1 MAVHGIFMVEEMFKR
16 DGDLDDENNGSPKK
30 DSTLDINEVEAEELR
45 KAALLFTK
53 EDRIR
58 AFRDLAYLNKFARNC
73 PANSQMRL
81 MTAQKLAFNGPDPP
95 LDLPDRPDEE

>member
-1 MAVHGIFMVEEMFKR
+1 MVEEMFKR
-16 DGDLDDENNGSPKK
+16 DGDLDEENNGSPKK
-30 DSTLDINEVEAEELR
+30 DSTLDMNEFEAVELR
-45 KAALLFTK
+45 KAALLYTK

-81 MTAQKLAFNGPDPP
+81 MTA
-95 LDLPDRPDEE
+95 